1 LNSTREEERLRRS
14 ALVIAGPRIA
24 AALLSGAMVAACAT
38 NPVTGKR
45 ELSFVSESQEISM
58 GREYAGQVAQE
69 MGVYPDSAVQMYV
82 SGIGRELAVT
92 TERPRLPWTFT
103 VMDDPTVNAFA
114 LPGGYIFVTRGI
126 LGHMNSEAELA
137 TVVGHEI
144 GHVTARHSVQQM
156 TRQQIAQIGLVAG
169 AIASEKIAQNLGA
182 ISQGLGVLFLK
193 YGRDDETQADGLGFR
208 YALNDGYDVRK
219 MVDMFLILQRVTA
232 RAGQRIPEWQSSH
245 PDPGNRI
252 AATRARLARVT
263 ESFDGK
269 KVNREPFLKM
279 IDGMVYGDNPR
290 QGFFKGASFL
300 HPDLAF
306 QLDFPQGWQTANQ
319 PSSVVGVSPK
329 QDAQVQLS
337 LAGQATPAEA
347 LRQFLG
353 RQGIQAG
360 RSAQTTING
369 NPAAYAPF
377 TAQTQDGGTLSGLV
391 AFVSYGGTTYQFLG
405 LTAAAYVTYERT
417 FHTFVGSF
425 RRLTDPAALGIKP
438 NRIQIVR
445 IRGTTTLAAFN
456 QQNPSVIPI
465 EELALIN
472 GVEDANAT
480 IAAGDWVKRVVT
492 R

>member
-1 LNSTREEERLRRS
+1 
-14 ALVIAGPRIA
+14 
-24 AALLSGAMVAACAT
+24 
-38 NPVTGKR
+38 
-45 ELSFVSESQEISM
+45 M

-69 MGVYPDSAVQMYV
+69 MGVYPDSSVQTYV
-82 SGIGRELAVT
+82 GRLGVELAVT

-126 LGHMNSEAELA
+126 LTHMNSEAELA

-182 ISQGLGVLFLK
+182 ISQGLGILFLK
-193 YGRDDETQADGLGFR
+193 YGRDDEAQADGLGFR
-208 YALNDGYDVRK
+208 YALHDGYDVRK
-219 MVDMFLILQRVTA
+219 MVDMFQILERVSA

-252 AATRARLARVT
+252 AATRARLAKVT
-263 ESFDGK
+263 EPLDGK
-269 KVNREPFLKM
+269 KVNREPFLRM

-290 QGFFKGASFL
+290 QGFFKGGAFL

-319 PSSVVGVSPK
+319 PSSVVGVSQK

-337 LAGQATPAEA
+337 LAGQAAPAEA
-347 LRQFLG
+347 LKQFLG
-353 RQGIQAG
+353 QQGIQAG
-360 RSAQTTING
+360 RSGQTTING
-369 NPAAYAPF
+369 NAAAYAPF
-377 TAQTQDGGTLSGLV
+377 TAQTQDGGVLSGLV
-391 AFVSYGGTTYQFLG
+391 AFISYNGTTYQLLG
-405 LTAAAYVTYERT
+405 LTTATDGTYDRT
-417 FHTFVGSF
+417 FQAFVGSF
-425 RRLTDPAALGIKP
+425 RRLTDPAALAIKP
-438 NRIQIVR
+438 NRIQIVKAR
-445 IRGTTTLAAFN
+445 NATTLAAFN

-472 GVEDANAT
+472 GMADGSAT
-480 IAAGDWVKRVVT
+480 IAAGDLVKRVVT

>member
-1 LNSTREEERLRRS
+1 VRPAVLITAPAR
-14 ALVIAGPRIA
+14 
-24 AALLSGAMVAACAT
+24 VAAVLLLAVTVATCAT

-45 ELSFVSESQEISM
+45 ELALVSESQEIAM
-58 GREYAGQVAQE
+58 GREYAGQVGKE
-69 MGVYPDSAVQMYV
+69 MGVYPDSAVQTYV
-82 SGIGRELAVT
+82 SNLGRELAVT
-92 TERPRLPWTFT
+92 TERPRLPWTFA

-126 LGHMNSEAELA
+126 LTHMNSEAELA

-156 TRQQIAQIGLVAG
+156 TREQIAQIGLVAG
-169 AIASEKIAQNLGA
+169 AIASDQIAQNLGM
-182 ISQGLGVLFLK
+182 ISAGLGVLFLK
-193 YGRDDETQADGLGFR
+193 YSRDDETQADGLGFR
-208 YALNDGYDVRK
+208 YALHDGYDVRK
-219 MVDMFLILQRVTA
+219 MVDMFQVLQRVTA

-252 AATRARLARVT
+252 AATRARLDRVT
-263 ESFDGK
+263 EPLDGK
-269 KVNREPFLKM
+269 KVNREPFLAA
-279 IDGMVYGDNPR
+279 IDGMVYGDDPR
-290 QGFFKGASFL
+290 QGFFKGGSFL

-337 LAGQATPAEA
+337 LAGQADPTAA

-353 RQGIQAG
+353 QEGIQAG
-360 RSAQTTING
+360 RSGQATIHG

-377 TAQTQDGGTLSGLV
+377 TAQSQGGGTLSGLV
-391 AFVSYGGTTYQFLG
+391 GFLSYGGNTYQLLG
-405 LTAAAYVTYERT
+405 LTAASFASYDRT
-417 FHTFVGSF
+417 FQAFIGSF

-438 NRIQIVR
+438 NRVQIVR
-445 IRGTTTLAAFN
+445 VRSATTLAAFN
-456 QQNPSVIPI
+456 QQYPSVISM

-472 GVEDANAT
+472 GMADSSAA
-480 IAAGDWVKRVVT
+480 IAAGESVKRVVT
-492 R
+492 K

>member
-1 LNSTREEERLRRS
+1 MRPSPIILAAPRIVVMLLLA
-14 ALVIAGPRIA
+14 ALVAT
-24 AALLSGAMVAACAT
+24 CAT

-45 ELSFVSESQEISM
+45 ELSFVSESQEVSM

-69 MGVYPDSAVQMYV
+69 MGVYPDSEVQTYV
-82 SGIGRELAVT
+82 SGLGRGLAVT

-114 LPGGYIFVTRGI
+114 LPGGYIFITRGI
-126 LGHMNSEAELA
+126 LTHMNSEAELA
-137 TVVGHEI
+137 SVVGHEI
-144 GHVTARHSVQQM
+144 GHVTARHSVQQI

-169 AIASEKIAQNLGA
+169 AIASEKIAQNLGV

-208 YALNDGYDVRK
+208 YALDGGYDVRR
-219 MVDMFLILQRVTA
+219 MVDMFMILERVTA
-232 RAGQRIPEWQSSH
+232 RSGQRIPEWQSSH

-263 ESFDGK
+263 EPLDGK
-269 KVNREPFLKM
+269 KVNRELFLKT

-306 QLDFPQGWQTANQ
+306 QLDFPQGWKTANQ

-337 LAGQATPAEA
+337 LAGQAAPGET
-347 LRQFLG
+347 LKQFLA
-353 RQGIQAG
+353 QEGIQAG

-369 NPAAYAPF
+369 NAAAYAPF
-377 TAQTQDGGTLSGLV
+377 TAQTQDGNTLSGLV
-391 AFVSYGGTTYQFLG
+391 TFISYGGTTYQFLG
-405 LTAAAYVTYERT
+405 LTVASYATYDRT
-417 FHTFVGSF
+417 FQAFAGSF
-425 RRLTDPAALGIKP
+425 RRLTDPAALGVKP
-438 NRIQIVR
+438 NRIQVVKAR
-445 IRGTTTLAAFN
+445 STTTLAAFN

-472 GVEDANAT
+472 GMADGTAS

-492 R
+492 Q

>member
-1 LNSTREEERLRRS
+1 MRPAVPITAVAR
-14 ALVIAGPRIA
+14 
-24 AALLSGAMVAACAT
+24 VAAVLLLAILVATCAT

-45 ELSFVSESQEISM
+45 ELSLVSESQEITM
-58 GREYAGQVAQE
+58 GREYAGQVAKE
-69 MGVYPDSAVQMYV
+69 MGVYPDSAVQTYV
-82 SGIGRELAVT
+82 SNLGRELALT

-126 LGHMNSEAELA
+126 LTHMNSEAELA

-169 AIASEKIAQNLGA
+169 AIASDEIAQNLGM
-182 ISQGLGVLFLK
+182 ISAGLGVLFLK

-208 YALNDGYDVRK
+208 YALHDGYDVRK
-219 MVDMFLILQRVTA
+219 MVDMFLVLQRVTA

-252 AATRARLARVT
+252 AATRARLARVS
-263 ESFDGK
+263 EPFDGK
-269 KVNREPFLKM
+269 KVNREPFLAV
-279 IDGMVYGDNPR
+279 IDGMVYGENPR
-290 QGFFKGASFL
+290 QGFFKGGSFL

-319 PSSVVGVSPK
+319 PSSVVGVSRK

-337 LAGQATPAEA
+337 LAGRAEPTAA

-353 RQGIQAG
+353 QEGIQAG
-360 RSAQTTING
+360 RSGQATINS

-391 AFVSYGGTTYQFLG
+391 AFLSYGGRTYRLLG
-405 LTAAAYVTYERT
+405 LTAATFATYDRT
-417 FHTFVGSF
+417 FQAFVGSF
-425 RRLTDPAALGIKP
+425 RRLTDSAALGIKP

-445 IRGTTTLAAFN
+445 VRSATTLAAFN
-456 QQNPSVIPI
+456 QQYPSVIPI

-472 GVEDANAT
+472 GMADTSAAIVE
-480 IAAGDWVKRVVT
+480 GESVKRVVT
-492 R
+492 K